1 MNGLHIPSLHL
12 LCVLLVVISGSAAP
26 AIDYARYRNGKISAN
41 LPGSRDIPDDRTRV
55 ALNQIENISRREY
68 LVVDSPVT
76 IKNGENII
84 SIQAPLEPGS
94 YKLFN
99 NLIRNG
105 ESKIAI
111 IRDSVV

>member
-12 LCVLLVVISGSAAP
+12 LCVLLVVISGSAAT
-26 AIDYARYRNGKISAN
+26 AIDYTRYRNGKISAN
-41 LPGSRDIPDDRTRV
+41 LPGSRDIAGDWMQGT
-55 ALNQIENISRREY
+55 LNQIENISLTEY

-76 IKNGENII
+76 LKNGENII

-105 ESKIAI
+105 DVKSQ
-111 IRDSVV
+111 